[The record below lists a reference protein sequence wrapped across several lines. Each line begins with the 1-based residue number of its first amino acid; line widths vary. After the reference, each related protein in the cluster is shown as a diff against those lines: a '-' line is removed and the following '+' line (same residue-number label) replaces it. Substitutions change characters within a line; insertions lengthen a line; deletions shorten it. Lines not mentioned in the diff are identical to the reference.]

1 MSQLTIVI
9 ICRNRIEYACQSIRS
24 ALSQT
29 SCKCRVVVSDN
40 STTDGVRRVVQ
51 ESFPELE
58 IWTQGG
64 RLSHFEHV
72 ARVIDM
78 APTPWVTIFHDDD
91 ELSPQYASR
100 VLNQVMKTPSIGA
113 IACNS
118 RWMTADGEHIANRL
132 MIHHAPEVLMIRKGK
147 DVVGRYLGINSG
159 GIAPFNAYA
168 FNKNALSSLR
178 PSDREARHYGDAV
191 FIAEVAES
199 SGIIWLGE
207 PLVTTRLH
215 SGSIT
220 SSCGVRDYKLWLN
233 WVAARFPNQFSQN
246 EIDLY
251 RIPHLFH
258 ELEKR
263 KRFSFVAMRYV
274 FLRSPVLI
282 LSNGGYLKRLLIK
295 LLKRLRLWPSSN
307 LIA

>member
-9 ICRNRIEYACQSIRS
+9 ICRNRVEYAYNSIRS
-24 ALSQT
+24 ALSQEK
-29 SCKCRVVVSDN
+29 CRCRVVVSDN
-40 STTDGVRRVVQ
+40 STSDAISRFVRGN
-51 ESFPELE
+51 FPDLE

-64 RLSHFEHV
+64 ELSHFEHV

-78 APTPWVTIFHDDD
+78 ASTPWVTIFHDDD
-91 ELSPQYASR
+91 ELSPHYANL
-100 VLNQVMKTPSIGA
+100 VLSQALKTPNIGA

-118 RWMTADGEHIANRL
+118 RLMTAGGELLTNRL
-132 MIHHAPEVLMIRKGK
+132 MVENAQEVLLIHNGA
-147 DVVGRYLGINSG
+147 DVVRRYLGSISG
-159 GIAPFNAYA
+159 GIAPFNGYA
-168 FNKNALSSLR
+168 FNRYSISSLR
-178 PSDREARHYGDAV
+178 PSDREARHYGDTV
-191 FIAEVAES
+191 FIAEVAER

-220 SSCGVRDYKLWLN
+220 SGCDVRDYKLWLN
-233 WVAARFPNQFSQN
+233 WVEARFPNQFSRN

-251 RIPHLFH
+251 RIPHLLY

-274 FLRSPVLI
+274 LYRSPALI
-282 LSNGGYLKRLLIK
+282 LSNGEYLKRLLIK
-295 LLKRLRLWPSSN
+295 LLKRLSLWPSSN
-307 LIA
+307 PIA